1 MAKRKPS
8 PPKPATCHPD
18 KRDIGRG
25 LCSACYFRQRREQTA
40 AVLGKSKP
48 ARQFLEAAALEAPR
62 DLAHAIAQ
70 ASDELVLALPEA
82 ARALRRAI
90 VEGDP
95 DKGFSIK
102 AAEAVLRGVP
112 VASPGGLKRLLE
124 TPAKPAEGPPP
135 AQVVI
140 GLHVSAGDVKVGRV
154 VGTLPAKVES

>member
-1 MAKRKPS
+1 MPSKPKRPS
-8 PPKPATCHPD
+8 SPATCHPS
-18 KRDIGRG
+18 KPNFGRG
-25 LCSACYFRQRREQTA
+25 LCSTCYFRERREKVA
-40 AVLGKSKP
+40 AILGKSKP

-70 ASDELVLALPEA
+70 ASDELVMALPEA

-112 VASPGGLKRLLE
+112 VASAGGLKRLLE
-124 TPAKPAEGPPP
+124 TPVKAPEGPPP

-154 VGTLPAKVES
+154 VGTLPPKGDA